1 MPANNR
7 SAARNVHVYDAE
19 KPSEEELSGLVLTN
33 GVTNKNLY
41 AMINIIVMIDGPYS
55 LRHNSSDTIVP
66 EDDAPLQPGNYYI
79 VTTGKFLSMILL

>member
-19 KPSEEELSGLVLTN
+19 KPSEEELGGLVLTN